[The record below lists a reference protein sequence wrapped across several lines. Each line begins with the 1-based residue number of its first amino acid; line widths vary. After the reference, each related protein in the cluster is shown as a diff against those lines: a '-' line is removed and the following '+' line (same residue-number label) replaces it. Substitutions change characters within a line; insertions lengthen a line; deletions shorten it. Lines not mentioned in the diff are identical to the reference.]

1 MTRPVVRAATRSSP
15 LARWQTAFVASQLAS
30 IGIDV
35 VEFFVETLG
44 DRTQA
49 TNTPLHSIGGQGVF
63 VKEVQAAVLSG
74 HADLAVHSAK
84 DLPAVTP
91 DGLILASIPGR
102 GEVRD
107 MLIGSS
113 LEALPRGALVGT
125 GSVRRRAQLLHK
137 RADLVFAEVRGNI
150 GTRLAKAAQF
160 DAIVLARVPL
170 ERLELL
176 DGIQGEVLS
185 TAVMLPMIAQ
195 GAIAVE
201 CRADDEATLEALRLI
216 DDATAHASVD
226 CERAYLLRLGGG
238 CELPVA
244 AYATVDGDTITLDA
258 LVAAHNGSEVLRRTG
273 TALLDDRLALGT
285 SLADELLALGGSALL
300 AQLR

>member
-125 GSVRRRAQLLHK
+125 GSVRRR
-137 RADLVFAEVRGNI
+137 G
-150 GTRLAKAAQF
+150 
-160 DAIVLARVPL
+160 P
-170 ERLELL
+170 
-176 DGIQGEVLS
+176 
-185 TAVMLPMIAQ
+185 
-195 GAIAVE
+195 
-201 CRADDEATLEALRLI
+201 
-216 DDATAHASVD
+216 
-226 CERAYLLRLGGG
+226 
-238 CELPVA
+238 
-244 AYATVDGDTITLDA
+244 
-258 LVAAHNGSEVLRRTG
+258 GSG
-273 TALLDDRLALGT
+273 
-285 SLADELLALGGSALL
+285 
-300 AQLR
+300 